1 MNASILVGYRVAGV
15 PGALLTVAG
24 TILPPLVIIAVISMF
39 YTAFRDNV
47 FVGMA
52 MNGMLA
58 AVAAVICDVVFE
70 HGPHGSAGPQAA
82 LRRTDGRLFSGI
94 GMVSGEY
101 FAAFGGMRCS
111 GCGRCPARTAEGAV
125 GIMVYMQLLW
135 SFFQI
140 GLFSIGGGYAAMP
153 LIQHQVVELHQ
164 WLTMNQFADIMT
176 IAEMTPG
183 PIAINSATFV
193 GMQIAG
199 ISGAIVATLM
209 CASFLCDRDGF
220 GVVLQPLAGT
230 PGDAGNPERG
240 ASSGSGNDCVGRAV
254 VAAFIFLRQS
264 AWPESWGLCQRDFRV
279 SLCGGIAGSSPLES
293 QSDRRDAERRS
304 RRGDLVQCIL
314 RRGQPWIIS

>member
-1 MNASILVGYRVAGV
+1 
-15 PGALLTVAG
+15 
-24 TILPPLVIIAVISMF
+24 
-39 YTAFRDNV
+39 
-47 FVGMA
+47 
-52 MNGMLA
+52 
-58 AVAAVICDVVFE
+58 
-70 HGPHGSAGPQAA
+70 
-82 LRRTDGRLFSGI
+82 
-94 GMVSGEY
+94 
-101 FAAFGGMRCS
+101 
-111 GCGRCPARTAEGAV
+111 
-125 GIMVYMQLLW
+125 MVYIQLLW

-199 ISGAIVATLM
+199 
-209 CASFLCDRDGF
+209 
-220 GVVLQPLAGT
+220 T
-230 PGDAGNPERG
+230 PGDAGNPERS
-240 ASSGSGNDCVGRAV
+240 ASGGGGNDCVGRAV
-254 VAAFIFLRQS
+254 VAAFVFLR
-264 AWPESWGLCQRDFRV
+264 AERLAGKLGLCQRDFRV

-314 RRGQPWIIS
+314 RRGKPWIIS